1 MTGVGILPNDRS
13 DLAEALDL
21 ADRIEI
27 AEIETGARPDPQ
39 IIAHILRN
47 VTRRQPTDGPTDR
60 ALREAITLAWRAR
73 HELQLIR
80 ENRNG

>member
-1 MTGVGILPNDRS
+1 MTGVGIMPNDRS

-39 IIAHILRN
+39 IVALLLHHLMRN
-47 VTRRQPTDGPTDR
+47 PRIDADPA
-60 ALREAITLAWRAR
+60 ALREAITQGWRAR

-80 ENRNG
+80 ENRNGN

>member
-1 MTGVGILPNDRS
+1 MTGVGIMPNDRS

-21 ADRIEI
+21 ADRLEI

-39 IIAHILRN
+39 IIKHILHS
-47 VTRRQPTDGPTDR
+47 VTRGRSIGSAADR
-60 ALREAITLAWRAR
+60 LMIEAIILAWRAR

-80 ENRNG
+80 ESRNG

>member
-1 MTGVGILPNDRS
+1 MTGVGIMPNDRS

-39 IIAHILRN
+39 IIAHILRS

-60 ALREAITLAWRAR
+60 ALREAIIVAWRAR

-80 ENRNG
+80 ENRR